1 MRSKL
6 KDVLRLV
13 HVLTWSKCWN
23 AMRVWL
29 HFQLAKQL
37 KWSGSPGLP
46 ISMSVEPTTACNLGC
61 PECPSG
67 LKSFNRPTGNLKLEH
82 FQRWIVEWKKHLV
95 HLNFYFQG
103 EPFIHPQILQMVSL
117 AKQNGIYT
125 AISSNGHFFSDKVVD
140 QLIDSGLDR
149 LIISMD
155 GFSQSVYEQYR
166 KNGNVEEVKCGVE
179 RLLAARSKR
188 KRGPHIILQVLV
200 VKPNESEVEQI
211 KHWAQ
216 TLGVDQVKLKT
227 AQLYHPHENHPL
239 LPTQEKYRRYE
250 PMENGEWRIKNDLG
264 NQCWRLWSG
273 CVITWDGRVVPC
285 CFDKDAKYD
294 MGNLNESSLKEIWD
308 HDLYR
313 SFRKKLLLGRKEID
327 ICSNCSEGTKVW
339 A

>member
-1 MRSKL
+1 MRAR
-6 KDVLRLV
+6 LRDFLRFIR
-13 HVLTWSKCWN
+13 VLTGSKCWN
-23 AMRVWL
+23 AVRVWF
-29 HFQLAKQL
+29 HFQLAKRL
-37 KWSGSPGLP
+37 KWNGSPGLP

-67 LKSFNRPTGNLKLEH
+67 LKQFNRPTGNLKMNH
-82 FQRWIVEWKKHLV
+82 FEKWIVEWKKHLV

-125 AISSNGHFFSDKVVD
+125 AISSNGHFFSEKVVD

-166 KNGNVEEVKCGVE
+166 INGNVEEVKAGVE
-179 RLLAARSKR
+179 RLLAARRIKN
-188 KRGPHIILQVLV
+188 KGPYIILQVLV
-200 VKPNESEVEQI
+200 VKPNEKEVEHI
-211 KHWAQ
+211 KGWAKK
-216 TLGVDQVKLKT
+216 LGIDQVKLKT

-239 LPTQEKYRRYE
+239 MPEQEKYRRYE
-250 PMENGEWRIKNDLG
+250 PTENGEWRIKNELG

-294 MGNLNESSLKEIWD
+294 MGNLNDASLKEIWN
-308 HDLYR
+308 HDPYR
-313 SFRKKLLLGRKEID
+313 RFRKKLLLGRKEID